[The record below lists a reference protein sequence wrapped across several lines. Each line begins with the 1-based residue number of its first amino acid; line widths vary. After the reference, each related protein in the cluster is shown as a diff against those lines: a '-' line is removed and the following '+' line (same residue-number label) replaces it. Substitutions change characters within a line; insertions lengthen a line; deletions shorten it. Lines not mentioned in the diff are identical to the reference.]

1 MVTDGAG
8 SVYLNLVQFIFT
20 RVVKYIFI
28 RIKTP
33 GILTS
38 IVLITTAA
46 VYSRGRDF

>member
-20 RVVKYIFI
+20 RVVKYII